1 MNIILIGMRSAGK
14 SKVSRHLSLMT
25 KRSVLSTDVLI
36 QYDNQGRSI
45 PAIVAQHGGDWR
57 VFRDMEY
64 EVIRKVA
71 RMDGHI
77 IDCGG
82 GVIVD
87 LDEQGNEIYSK
98 RKMSL
103 LKENGRVIWLKGD
116 IHRLAAKVKNDEQR
130 PSLDAVRSAEELM
143 IRRLPFYRKAADVII
158 DIEKRK
164 RKSLAAEIYDLL

>member
-25 KRSVLSTDVLI
+25 KYPVLSTDVLI
-36 QYDNQGRSI
+36 QYDNKGRSI
-45 PAIVAQHGGDWR
+45 PAIVEENAGDWR
-57 VFRDMEY
+57 AFRELEY

-71 RMDGHI
+71 KMDGHI

-87 LDEQGNEIYSK
+87 LDKEGNEIYSK
-98 RKMSL
+98 RKMNL
-103 LKENGRVIWLKGD
+103 LKAGGKVIWLRGD
-116 IHRLAAKVKNDEQR
+116 IHRLAAKVKDDQER

-143 IRRLPFYRKAADVII
+143 QRRLPFYQKAADIVI
-158 DIEKRK
+158 DIEGKKRK
-164 RKSLAAEIYDLL
+164 ALAREIFDLL